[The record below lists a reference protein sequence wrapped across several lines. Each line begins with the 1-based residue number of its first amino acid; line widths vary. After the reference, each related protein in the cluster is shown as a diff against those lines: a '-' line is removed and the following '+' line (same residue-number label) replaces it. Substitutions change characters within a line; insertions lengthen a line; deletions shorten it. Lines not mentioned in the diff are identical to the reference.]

1 MRLQHGK
8 CCNSYT
14 DIYSKGTIIYMI
26 VSEKMAQMRK
36 LHIWSGISEMKRD
49 KSASK

>member
-8 CCNSYT
+8 GCNSYT
-14 DIYSKGTIIYMI
+14 DIYNKGTIMKGI

-36 LHIWSGISEMKRD
+36 LHIWSGI
-49 KSASK
+49 